1 MKRAMVVLTLLVMT
15 TSAYAGTHVFN
26 FDDAGQLSGNWFIR
40 DEKIWP
46 QDPENVD
53 WSVENGELVAISSD
67 VCAGLSGNWIL
78 DDTYM
83 DWRNCE
89 ISCRFKI
96 VQTLIPACNIYSNF
110 LFAIHVYG
118 GSGRALMLS
127 LETRGSGGPWDK
139 VTLGKSDFSW
149 QGQPA
154 LRPPLEEGRWYTLQ
168 MVAKDN
174 QYQIFLDDQLII
186 ETKSANPN
194 FARGSVGFG
203 IKNAEIHF
211 DDFTITGE
219 DIPETL
225 SPASQDLITRMGL
238 KPMIPESE
246 MQQSEKLAAVSPKAK
261 LATTW
266 GQMKVR

>member
-1 MKRAMVVLTLLVMT
+1 MKRIIVVLTLLVIT

-40 DEKIWP
+40 DGKIWP

-83 DWRNCE
+83 DWKNYE
-89 ISCRFKI
+89 TSCRFKL
-96 VQTLIPACNIYSNF
+96 VNTLVPNCKIYSNVIF
-110 LFAIHVYG
+110 SVHINLPTGIF
-118 GSGRALMLS
+118 LS
-127 LETRGSGGPWDK
+127 LETRGAGGPWDK
-139 VTLGKSDFSW
+139 VVLGTSEFRW
-149 QGQPA
+149 VGQPS
-154 LRPPLEEGRWYTLQ
+154 LRTSLEEGRWYTVR
-168 MVAKDN
+168 MVAEDGN
-174 QYQIFLDDQLII
+174 YQIFIDDELIV
-186 ETKSANPN
+186 ETRNTNLNS
-194 FARGSVGFG
+194 ARGLAGFG
-203 IKNAEIHF
+203 IKNAEMHF

-246 MQQSEKLAAVSPKAK
+246 MQQSEKLAAVSARAK

-266 GQMKVR
+266 GQVKAR